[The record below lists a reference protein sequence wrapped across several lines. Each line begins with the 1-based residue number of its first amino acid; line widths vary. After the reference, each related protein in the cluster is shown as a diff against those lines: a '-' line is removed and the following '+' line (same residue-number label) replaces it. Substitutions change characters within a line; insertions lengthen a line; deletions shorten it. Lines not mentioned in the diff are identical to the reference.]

1 MRVGGGEWREG
12 EGQGWAAE
20 AAGRGAR
27 VGAAPTR
34 TDAGLPSHKGPS
46 PDMTA
51 STSSMF
57 TSVTP
62 TPSIKPTA
70 RGVRISRLRSTM
82 VPPTEY
88 AMQHKTVQM
97 AKKP

>member
-1 MRVGGGEWREG
+1 M
-12 EGQGWAAE
+12 
-20 AAGRGAR
+20 
-27 VGAAPTR
+27 
-34 TDAGLPSHKGPS
+34 GPS

-70 RGVRISRLRSTM
+70 RGVLISRLRSTM

-88 AMQHKTVQM
+88 AMQHKTVQI

>member
-1 MRVGGGEWREG
+1 
-12 EGQGWAAE
+12 
-20 AAGRGAR
+20 
-27 VGAAPTR
+27 
-34 TDAGLPSHKGPS
+34 
-46 PDMTA
+46 
-51 STSSMF
+51 MF

>member
-1 MRVGGGEWREG
+1 M
-12 EGQGWAAE
+12 
-20 AAGRGAR
+20 
-27 VGAAPTR
+27 
-34 TDAGLPSHKGPS
+34 GPS

-51 STSSMF
+51 STKSIF

-70 RGVRISRLRSTM
+70 KGVLISRLRRTK
-82 VPPTEY
+82 VPPTVY
-88 AMQHKTVQM
+88 AMQHRTVQI